1 MLTSIMHL
9 QLSFEEVKM
18 NYVPYRVCIARAVYS
33 PEFTPTRSEK
43 IVSATSLNVKDH
55 VSAGVGIE
63 FKVHTHNFSSLLVVI
78 MFVRWKRSSDIKGL
92 NRFFRPIPFQF

>member
-1 MLTSIMHL
+1 
-9 QLSFEEVKM
+9 M

-63 FKVHTHNFSSLLVVI
+63 FKILPAYPLPVLTSLSAYGRAALSG
-78 MFVRWKRSSDIKGL
+78 MTL
-92 NRFFRPIPFQF
+92 MYRFT